1 LNPKSILIIKP
12 GSLGEIVHTLP
23 AVSLLR
29 EAHPHAEITWVIN
42 AELAPLLRGN
52 PDINH
57 VHFLPRGKLRGLGAP
72 TGLLPWLKKSG
83 HIHPNLALDFQGS
96 LRSVLIAKISGAKEI
111 YGMSNSL
118 AGKIWF
124 YDRVAEVNRRSH
136 PVEHYL
142 KLAECAGAT
151 VGESL
156 RCSVPSG
163 DPLPRFDAHPPFVL
177 LHPFA
182 RGQEKSLSNRAIEE
196 FCRSLAPTRVV
207 VVGQTRNRI
216 NTPENCVD
224 LTRQTS
230 LLQLIWLIRVA
241 RFVVSLESGPM
252 HIAAAVT
259 PNLLSIHTWTDPL
272 RIGPYNPDAWVWK
285 HGQLYRVGELE
296 SAKIRK
302 HGRRF
307 RHKDVGPVVELIR
320 PLVPIDPMVA

>member
-83 HIHPNLALDFQGS
+83 QIHPNLALDFQGS

-118 AGKIWF
+118 AGKTWF

-182 RGQEKSLSNRAIEE
+182 RGQDKSLSNRAI
-196 FCRSLAPTRVV
+196 

-241 RFVVSLESGPM
+241 RFVITVESGPM

-296 SAKIRK
+296 TAKIRK

-307 RHKDVGPVVELIR
+307 RRKDVGAVVELIR
-320 PLVPIDPMVA
+320 PRVPIDPMVA